1 MIIADRVSRLGT
13 ETAFA
18 VSAEAAAFASGGN
31 KVYPFHLGDMNIP
44 TPDNIIEAAIKAM
57 KDGKTGY
64 CPNDERQLEFP
75 PDDN

>member
-1 MIIADRVSRLGT
+1 
-13 ETAFA
+13 
-18 VSAEAAAFASGGN
+18 
-31 KVYPFHLGDMNIP
+31 LGDMNIP